1 MIFDKEVYAIL
12 GMLGINILVIIATS
26 IDYFFGHKIRR
37 TFIRVRKRIAIQIAY
52 NFYPDI
58 YKEYLGRLSNEGH

>member
-12 GMLGINILVIIATS
+12 AMLGINILVIIATS

-37 TFIRVRKRIAIQIAY
+37 TFIRIRKRIAIQIAY

-58 YKEYLGRLSNEGH
+58 YKEYLGRLNNESH